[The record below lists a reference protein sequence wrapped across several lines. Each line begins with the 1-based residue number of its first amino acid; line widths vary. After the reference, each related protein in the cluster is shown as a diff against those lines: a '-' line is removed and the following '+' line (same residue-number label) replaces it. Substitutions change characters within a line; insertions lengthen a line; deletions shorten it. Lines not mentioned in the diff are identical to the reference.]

1 MAARVA
7 RNPRMR
13 LTALAECYGRTH
25 VASQAD
31 GIQEAKQR
39 DLACFLHFYTQR
51 SGHEQARA
59 WDMSV
64 ADAFV
69 KERARGNVPRPSNTG
84 APPPKHLAPATI
96 ARTYAAVRHF
106 APWVHQHISPFP
118 LECPTDGVKL
128 PEAEDSTWKGLS

>member
-1 MAARVA
+1 MTPGEMKPVQNLRHHMAARVA
-7 RNPRMR
+7 RNPRIR

-31 GIQEAKQR
+31 GIQ
-39 DLACFLHFYTQR
+39 TQR

-64 ADAFV
+64 AEAFV
-69 KERARGNVPRPSNTG
+69 KERARGNVPQPSNTG
-84 APPPKHLAPATI
+84 EPPPKRLAPATI

-106 APWVHQHISPFP
+106 APWVH
-118 LECPTDGVKL
+118 
-128 PEAEDSTWKGLS
+128 